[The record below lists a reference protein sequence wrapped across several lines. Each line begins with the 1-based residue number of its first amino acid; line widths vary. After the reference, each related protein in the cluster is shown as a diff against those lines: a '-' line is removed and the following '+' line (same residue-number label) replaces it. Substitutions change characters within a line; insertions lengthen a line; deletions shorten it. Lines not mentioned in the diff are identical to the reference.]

1 MRQPSDKVRWG
12 ILGTG
17 KIAALF
23 ATGLATLP
31 EAELVAVGS
40 RAEQTAR
47 EFGARFNV
55 SHGHCHGSYEDLAN
69 DPLVDVIYVAT
80 PHMLHKDCT
89 LLCLAAGKPVLCEKP
104 LAINATEAQ
113 EMIAAARRQNLFLME
128 AMWTRFTPVMQKVRA
143 LLAEK
148 AIGEVRMLSADFGFR
163 AELNPSHRLFSPAY
177 GGGAL
182 LDVGTY
188 LVSFSS
194 MVLGRPSRIVSMAHL
209 GETGVDE
216 QAAMIF
222 GHEGGQLAVLS
233 AAIRTDTPTVATIM
247 GTGGQIDID
256 SAWYKP
262 TTMTLKTEGKEPQQF
277 HHALAGN
284 GFNYEAAEVIRC
296 LQKGELES
304 PVMPLEESLSI
315 MRTLDEI
322 RAQWGLHYPVE
333 SGVSSS
339 QTAGG

>member
-1 MRQPSDKVRWG
+1 
-12 ILGTG
+12 
-17 KIAALF
+17 
-23 ATGLATLP
+23 
-31 EAELVAVGS
+31 
-40 RAEQTAR
+40 
-47 EFGARFNV
+47 
-55 SHGHCHGSYEDLAN
+55 
-69 DPLVDVIYVAT
+69 
-80 PHMLHKDCT
+80 
-89 LLCLAAGKPVLCEKP
+89 VLCEKP
-104 LAINATEAQ
+104 LAINAAEAQ
-113 EMIAAARRQNLFLME
+113 EMIAAARRHNLFLME
-128 AMWTRFTPVMQKVRA
+128 AMWTRFTPIMQKVRT

-163 AELNPSHRLFSPAY
+163 VELNPSHRLFSPAY

-247 GTGGQIDID
+247 GTDGQIEIH

-262 TTMTLKTEGKEPQQF
+262 TTMTLKTAGKEPQRF
-277 HHALAGN
+277 HYAQAGN
-284 GFNYEAAEVIRC
+284 GFNYEAAEVMRC
-296 LQKGELES
+296 LRNGELES

-322 RAQWGLHYPVE
+322 RAQWGLQYPVE
-333 SGVSSS
+333 SGMNSS

>member
-1 MRQPSDKVRWG
+1 
-12 ILGTG
+12 
-17 KIAALF
+17 
-23 ATGLATLP
+23 
-31 EAELVAVGS
+31 
-40 RAEQTAR
+40 
-47 EFGARFNV
+47 
-55 SHGHCHGSYEDLAN
+55 
-69 DPLVDVIYVAT
+69 
-80 PHMLHKDCT
+80 
-89 LLCLAAGKPVLCEKP
+89 
-104 LAINATEAQ
+104 
-113 EMIAAARRQNLFLME
+113 
-128 AMWTRFTPVMQKVRA
+128 MQKVRA

-163 AELNPSHRLFSPAY
+163 AELNPSHRLFGLEY

-188 LVSFSS
+188 LVSLSS

-247 GTGGQIDID
+247 GTGGQISIH

-277 HHALAGN
+277 HHAHAGN
-284 GFNYEAAEVIRC
+284 GFNYEAAEVMRC
-296 LQKGELES
+296 LRKGELES

-333 SGVSSS
+333 PGMSNS

>member
-1 MRQPSDKVRWG
+1 
-12 ILGTG
+12 
-17 KIAALF
+17 
-23 ATGLATLP
+23 
-31 EAELVAVGS
+31 
-40 RAEQTAR
+40 
-47 EFGARFNV
+47 
-55 SHGHCHGSYEDLAN
+55 
-69 DPLVDVIYVAT
+69 
-80 PHMLHKDCT
+80 
-89 LLCLAAGKPVLCEKP
+89 VLCEKP
-104 LAINATEAQ
+104 LAINAAEAQ
-113 EMIAAARRQNLFLME
+113 EMIAAACRHNLFLME

-163 AELNPSHRLFSPAY
+163 VELNPSHRLFSPAY

-188 LVSFSS
+188 LVSLSS
-194 MVLGRPSRIVSMAHL
+194 MVLGPPSRIVSMAHV

-216 QAAMIF
+216 QAAIIL
-222 GHEGGQLAVLS
+222 GHEGGQIAVLS
-233 AAIRTDTPTVATIM
+233 TAIRTNTPTVATIM
-247 GTGGQIDID
+247 GTGGQIEID

-262 TTMTLKTEGKEPQQF
+262 TTMTLKTEGKEPRQF
-277 HHALAGN
+277 HYPHAGN

-296 LQKGELES
+296 LRDGALES

-322 RAQWGLHYPVE
+322 RAQWGLRYPVE